1 MIETLLLLCNVLTAT
16 TAAAVV
22 DDGAAVGAILQYYI
36 YNTDRI
42 IRSQRQDL
50 LSCACVCCTVLYC
63 VRNAVSALTAIVMA
77 VRFPRG
83 TVAVAPTQ
91 HNII

>member
-16 TAAAVV
+16 TAAAVA

-36 YNTDRI
+36 YNTVPRTGLI
-42 IRSQRQDL
+42 IV
-50 LSCACVCCTVLYC
+50 CMCVLHC

-77 VRFPRG
+77 VRSSPRDSG
-83 TVAVAPTQ
+83 RGANPTIY
-91 HNII
+91 NII